1 MLCYAL
7 NKDLLKG
14 SNQVIETWIETST
27 FGHQYI
33 FYITQYIYK
42 IFSFFYVYI
51 FFCSKPNVFLSDNWL
66 KLFGLRSALIF
77 LQWLMWFSFSDCNR
91 LLYHNS
97 VVILLELFITWC
109 RVQYDK
115 CFTAL
120 PTFTGF
126 TR

>member
-14 SNQVIETWIETST
+14 SNKVIETST

-51 FFCSKPNVFLSDNWL
+51 FFCSKPNVFLSDDWL

-77 LQWLMWFSFSDCNR
+77 LQ
-91 LLYHNS
+91 
-97 VVILLELFITWC
+97 
-109 RVQYDK
+109 
-115 CFTAL
+115 
-120 PTFTGF
+120 
-126 TR
+126 

>member
-14 SNQVIETWIETST
+14 SNKVIETWIETST

-77 LQWLMWFSFSDCNR
+77 LQ
-91 LLYHNS
+91 
-97 VVILLELFITWC
+97 
-109 RVQYDK
+109 
-115 CFTAL
+115 
-120 PTFTGF
+120 
-126 TR
+126 